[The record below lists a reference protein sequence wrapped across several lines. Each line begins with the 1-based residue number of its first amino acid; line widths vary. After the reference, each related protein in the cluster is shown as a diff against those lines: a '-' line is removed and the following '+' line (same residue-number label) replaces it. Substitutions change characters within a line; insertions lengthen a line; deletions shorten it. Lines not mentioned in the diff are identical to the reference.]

1 MDIEVRRLGPGDE
14 EAVLAARTLFD
25 AAPQADAT
33 RRFLVEPANHLLVA
47 YDEADSPVGFV
58 SGVELTHPDKG
69 TEMLLYELGVD
80 EPYRRRGVARAL
92 VSALSALAAE
102 RGCTNMWVLADED
115 NEIAR
120 ATYAA
125 LGATRE
131 DPCVMFTWEP
141 L

>member
-1 MDIEVRRLGPGDE
+1 VEIRRLGPADE
-14 EAVLAARTLFD
+14 TEVARAQHLFD
-25 AAPQADAT
+25 KPADAAAT
-33 RRFLVEPANHLLVA
+33 RRFLASDTHHLLLALVDDRVPA
-47 YDEADSPVGFV
+47 GFV
-58 SGVELTHPDKG
+58 SGMEITHPDKG